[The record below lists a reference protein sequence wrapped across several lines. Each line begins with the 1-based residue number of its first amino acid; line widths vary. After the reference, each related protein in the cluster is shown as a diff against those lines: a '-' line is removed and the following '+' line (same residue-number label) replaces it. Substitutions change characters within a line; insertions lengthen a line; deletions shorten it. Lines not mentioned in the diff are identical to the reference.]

1 MNIHIHTYKN
11 ICPTG
16 HRKFPKNRIC
26 FSDTHKKEKTTVLW
40 QFCRDLNEGCR
51 SPMSEGRGG
60 GARPDT
66 ERQPVPVL
74 LRMAD
79 SMDFYIFFKN
89 NKNILI

>member
-1 MNIHIHTYKN
+1 M
-11 ICPTG
+11 
-16 HRKFPKNRIC
+16 
-26 FSDTHKKEKTTVLW
+26 W

-79 SMDFYIFFKN
+79 SVDFYIFFKN

>member
-1 MNIHIHTYKN
+1 
-11 ICPTG
+11 
-16 HRKFPKNRIC
+16 
-26 FSDTHKKEKTTVLW
+26 
-40 QFCRDLNEGCR
+40 
-51 SPMSEGRGG
+51 MSEGRGG

-79 SMDFYIFFKN
+79 SVNFYIFFKN